1 MCLPRMSL
9 SSPFV
14 ALRPRD
20 RDTGGDAMRRPIG
33 INLVMLALVVAF
45 PLPAQQ
51 QPPKAPPLPPINPAT
66 ARLDQTI
73 SDLGG
78 AGFAVAY
85 SEPRE
90 TLIAACENGT
100 IQAWKK
106 DV

>member
-1 MCLPRMSL
+1 M
-9 SSPFV
+9 
-14 ALRPRD
+14 RP
-20 RDTGGDAMRRPIG
+20 PIG
-33 INLVMLALVVAF
+33 IVLVVLVFVIAF

-51 QPPKAPPLPPINPAT
+51 QPPKPPPLPPINPAT

-90 TLIAACENGT
+90 TLLAACENGT
-100 IQAWKK
+100 IQAWKQ
-106 DV
+106 VVLVNVRAGCGSATLSCVHEG